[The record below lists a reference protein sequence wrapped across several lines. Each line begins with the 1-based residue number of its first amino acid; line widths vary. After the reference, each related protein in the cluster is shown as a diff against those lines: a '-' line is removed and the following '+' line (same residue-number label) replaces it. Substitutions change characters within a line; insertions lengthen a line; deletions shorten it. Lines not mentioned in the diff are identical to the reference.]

1 LALAPNFRYLSGMLV
16 RAASLTGLLVS
27 GLICGALAGCGE
39 TDRKLK
45 VTGLE
50 PEKGDIEG
58 GTYVVIKGNR
68 FMKDGPRNA
77 KIYFGSR
84 QGTVVRFQSDSELIV
99 QAPGGK
105 PDEVVD
111 VLIIFDPGGQL
122 KIPSGFKF
130 VDKSDTGPS
139 VEDLDTSKVKK

>member
-1 LALAPNFRYLSGMLV
+1 MLV
-16 RAASLTGLLVS
+16 RALPLAGLVLSGLLAS
-27 GLICGALAGCGE
+27 GCSK
-39 TDRKLK
+39 DDPKLK

-50 PEKGDIEG
+50 PATGDVDS
-58 GTYVVIKGNR
+58 GTYVVVKGNR

-77 KIYFGSR
+77 EVYSGSR

-111 VLIIFDPGGQL
+111 VLIVFDPGGQI
-122 KIPSGFKF
+122 KIPNAFKF
-130 VDKSDTGPS
+130 VDKSDTGMS
-139 VEDLDTSKVKK
+139 VDDLD

>member
-1 LALAPNFRYLSGMLV
+1 MLA
-16 RAASLTGLLVS
+16 RALPFVLGLGLLF
-27 GLICGALAGCGE
+27 GCGE

-50 PEKGDIEG
+50 PTKGDVEG

-77 KIYFGSR
+77 KVYFGSR

-105 PDEVVD
+105 HDEIVD

-122 KIPSGFKF
+122 KIANAFHF
-130 VDKSDTGPS
+130 IDKADTGPTID
-139 VEDLDTSKVKK
+139 DLAPGKEKK